1 MYKPGKAKA
10 TRAEFRCPDPA
21 CNPYLAFAVML
32 AAGLK
37 GIKENYELPD
47 AVEEDIFHMSEEER
61 ARRGIQSLP
70 GNLGEAIAETENSGL
85 VREALGNHIFD
96 KFIDNKKI
104 EWDNY
109 RIHVSQYEIDQYLP
123 VL

>member
-1 MYKPGKAKA
+1 MYKPGQEKA

-32 AAGLK
+32 AAGLR
-37 GIKENYELPD
+37 GIEQGYELPD
-47 AVEEDIFHMSEEER
+47 PVEEDIFHMSEGER
-61 ARRGIQSLP
+61 VKRGIASLP
-70 GNLGEAIAETENSGL
+70 GSLGEAIAETEKSDL
-85 VREALGNHIFD
+85 VREALGEHIFE

-109 RIHVSQYEIDQYLP
+109 RVHVSQFELERYLP